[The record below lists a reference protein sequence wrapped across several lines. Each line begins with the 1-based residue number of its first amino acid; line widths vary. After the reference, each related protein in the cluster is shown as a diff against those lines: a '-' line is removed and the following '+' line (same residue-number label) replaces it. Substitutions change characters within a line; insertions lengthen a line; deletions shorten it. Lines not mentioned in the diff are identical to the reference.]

1 MGNDVATSTFDTP
14 ATNLEGVEL
23 IIDSLVGETGTLSQ
37 NSKSPVAVYFQNSG
51 EACDTFYNDG
61 SDLFNLYPI
70 KRAGSDKITLLNG
83 KIKSG
88 RYSITHAAYAIEKK
102 ENGDLWLYTF
112 RPWLSEKPSS
122 GKTKSLLARNVS
134 QFGFKYDGGLFRIN
148 ICLSK
153 ELNGYEIEGCKERVV
168 F

>member
-1 MGNDVATSTFDTP
+1 M
-14 ATNLEGVEL
+14 
-23 IIDSLVGETGTLSQ
+23 
-37 NSKSPVAVYFQNSG
+37 
-51 EACDTFYNDG
+51 
-61 SDLFNLYPI
+61 
-70 KRAGSDKITLLNG
+70 
-83 KIKSG
+83 
-88 RYSITHAAYAIEKK
+88 
-102 ENGDLWLYTF
+102 F

-153 ELNGYEIEGCKERVV
+153 TVNGFKLEGCKERVV

>member
-1 MGNDVATSTFDTP
+1 MGGEYIT
-14 ATNLEGVEL
+14 
-23 IIDSLVGETGTLSQ
+23 ETG
-37 NSKSPVAVYFQNSG
+37 KV
-51 EACDTFYNDG
+51 CDNFYNDG
-61 SDLFNLYPI
+61 SDEFVLHQI
-70 KRAGSDKITLLNG
+70 KREGVDKITLLSN
-83 KIKSG
+83 KNRSEIN
-88 RYSITHAAYAIEKK
+88 RYSITHAAYAIER
-102 ENGDLWLYTF
+102 EDNGDLWLYTF

-153 ELNGYEIEGCKERVV
+153 TVNGSKTENGFKLEGCKERVV